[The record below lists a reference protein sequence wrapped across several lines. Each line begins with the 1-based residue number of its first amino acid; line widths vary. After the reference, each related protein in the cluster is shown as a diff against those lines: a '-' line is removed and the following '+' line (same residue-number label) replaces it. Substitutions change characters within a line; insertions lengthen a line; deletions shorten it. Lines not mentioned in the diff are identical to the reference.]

1 MKRTQTT
8 YRADLP
14 VQLRSYPPN
23 KLPDPAETINSII
36 HANDPNSPDPR
47 GRPMISNGASWDA
60 LALVADL
67 DIIDR
72 RIERLEARPT
82 EIIQPTITDK
92 GEAIQKLRQ
101 IVEAL
106 QGRLSF
112 LEQRPQPEAIG
123 APTPS
128 PPQIAHDVQDAL
140 GRMLALQQRVDAIE
154 ARPSASGEAV
164 DWTPLDEMRTRLE
177 ALEARP
183 AVEYVDAPDVRPRRM
198 DLPDL
203 PAPRVIR
210 TVAPEQV
217 AELAA
222 RVAALEERPAAATPA
237 GETIAPPSEA
247 ERAAGILSAEADAA
261 RDAIVGRSPL
271 TWVVRHE
278 AALMAIN
285 GNSASVALLKGEADA
300 RGVKVEDL
308 ARQIVDRYRRMS
320 RSLLHLETLE
330 QEARLK
336 MDAARTGE
344 EQQHALDYAVGEID
358 AIMREWHA
366 AHHH

>member
-101 IVEAL
+101 LVEDM
-106 QGRLSF
+106 QGRISF
-112 LEQRPQPEAIG
+112 LEQSRPQAAVGPS
-123 APTPS
+123 PS

-140 GRMLALQQRVDAIE
+140 GRMIALQERVEAIE
-154 ARPSASGEAV
+154 ARPAPAVSDAV
-164 DWTPLDEMRTRLE
+164 DWTPIDEVRARLE

-183 AVEYVDAPDVRPRRM
+183 AVEYVDAPDTRPRRM

-217 AELAA
+217 AELAE
-222 RVAALEERPAAATPA
+222 RLAALESRPAGPA
-237 GETIAPPSEA
+237 GEPVVTPD
-247 ERAAGILSAEADAA
+247 AGEQPFAILAAEAGAA
-261 RDAIVGRSPL
+261 RDAIVQGKPL
-271 TWVVRHE
+271 TWVIKHE
-278 AALMAIN
+278 AALMALN

-300 RGVKVEDL
+300 RGIKVDDL
-308 ARQIVDRYRRMS
+308 ARQIVERYRRMS
-320 RSLLHLETLE
+320 RLLLAIETHE

-336 MDAARTGE
+336 MEAAITGE
-344 EQQHALDYAVGEID
+344 DRQAALDYALAEID
-358 AIMREWHA
+358 GIMREWTHA
-366 AHHH
+366 AGH